1 MAYRFCFGV
10 HVYEFAPASEII
22 VQESADFRAFIALDA
37 CENVYGLGQFSVSEG
52 WRILS
57 RIDQRVPCAADKIR
71 RDSFSVYGLSQRPLC
86 RSDNTALLP
95 IYTRFIRLAA
105 NPAPKPLSILTTV
118 TPAAQEFSMPKS
130 AAMPWKLA
138 P

>member
-57 RIDQRVPCAADKIR
+57 RIDQRFP
-71 RDSFSVYGLSQRPLC
+71 FSVSRVQQIKFDAIAFLCMGCPKDLSAAVITLHYCLFIPGLSGLPQTPRRNRC
-86 RSDNTALLP
+86 R
-95 IYTRFIRLAA
+95 Y
-105 NPAPKPLSILTTV
+105 
-118 TPAAQEFSMPKS
+118 
-130 AAMPWKLA
+130 
-138 P
+138 